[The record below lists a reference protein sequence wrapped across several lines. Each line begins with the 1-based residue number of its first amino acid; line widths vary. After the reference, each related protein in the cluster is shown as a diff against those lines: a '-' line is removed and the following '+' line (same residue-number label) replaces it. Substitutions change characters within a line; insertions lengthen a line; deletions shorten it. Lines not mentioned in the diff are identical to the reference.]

1 MSAELIVINGP
12 LAGTRFPLG
21 DGEVLIGRAPNAQLV
36 LSEPDIGWR
45 HCQIRKQGKRFVAAD
60 LRSSLGT
67 YVNGMRSAERWL
79 EDRDQI
85 GIGRTVLMFR
95 SGEGAVDEV
104 LAASAPADTKPVLL
118 AACSLVFLFRALAS
132 SVGDAQT
139 TLLQDQILRLVGD
152 LMPLEEGLLL
162 LGRNVEEL
170 QDLYLARASRFR
182 TNFTG
187 MLSRVCCDGALE
199 DPTAGIVGVPLYL
212 DGLLGGALMV
222 KAQSNGNHGLAP
234 YLDTLSAVAS
244 LASVGFE
251 ANQEVEVL
259 KAEKALL
266 QEQIGVNT
274 GIVGRSTAIRRLL
287 DLVSRVAPRDTTVL
301 ITGESG
307 TGKELIARAL
317 HQQSPRCERP
327 FVAVNCAA
335 LSETLFESEL
345 FGHEKG
351 AFTGAV
357 ALKRGRFEL
366 AQGGTIFLDE
376 VGELAPSLQA
386 KLLRV
391 LQQREFERVGGIQAH
406 PLDIRVIA
414 ATNRDLEDEVREGK
428 FREDLFHRLNVVN
441 LDSPPLRDRKD
452 DIPLLARFFLARS
465 AERCKRHIEGLSQ
478 EAEEMIMQY
487 SWPGNVRELENA
499 MERAVVLGVSEV
511 VLPEDL
517 PEPLMDSAPKD
528 AKAKYHQ
535 SVGQAKHDAIID
547 AYVQGKGDYKQAARL
562 LGLHPNY
569 LLRLVRNLNLRE
581 EINRALGENGGAAAA
596 GR

>member
-12 LAGTRFPLG
+12 LAGTRFPLK

-36 LSEPDIGWR
+36 LAEPDIGWR
-45 HCQIRKQGKRFVAAD
+45 HCQIRKQGNRFIAAD

-95 SGEGAVDEV
+95 SGEGAPEDV
-104 LAASAPADTKPVLL
+104 SAPAAPVDTKPVLL

-152 LMPLEEGLLL
+152 LVPLEEGLLL

-170 QDLYLARASRFR
+170 QDLYLARAIRFR
-182 TNFTG
+182 TNFAD

-199 DPTAGIVGVPLYL
+199 DSGAGIVGVPLYL

-222 KAQSNGNHGLAP
+222 KAQSNGNHGLAAH
-234 YLDTLSAVAS
+234 LDTLSAVAS

-251 ANQEVEVL
+251 ANQEVETL

-274 GIVGRSTAIRRLL
+274 GIVGRSTAIRRML

-391 LQQREFERVGGIQAH
+391 LQQREFERVGGVQAH

-414 ATNRDLEDEVREGK
+414 ATNRDLEEEVREGK

-452 DIPLLARFFLARS
+452 DIPLLARYFLARS

-478 EAEEMIMQY
+478 EAEEMLRQY

-581 EINRALGENGGAAAA
+581 EINRALGETGGAAAA